1 MSNVI
6 VHTDKNTAHQVGL
19 ATAKHYRSLNV
30 EHERGAFAV
39 LTMVNAIV
47 GAGISLYRGG
57 RNVWS
62 NEKLVKD
69 VTLKINNQTSQYFS
83 VYALDQCD
91 NGACDA
97 AVIKPGQTAELDLGE
112 GMGPI
117 GTQSSVRVWF
127 SYGTNENTT
136 HSGILHFSDQSTSG
150 HSRQVRLAAIQI
162 PYNGSFVACSHQNH
176 SNLDLKTSYFEV
188 TKSHAPFY
196 AYCPPIAH
204 SQGASLT
211 LNFVDK
217 LQN

>member
-19 ATAKHYRSLNV
+19 ATAKYYRSLNE
-30 EHERGAFAV
+30 EHERGGFAV
-39 LTMVNAIV
+39 LSFVNAIV
-47 GAGISLYRGG
+47 GAGISLYEGG
-57 RNVWS
+57 KNIWS

-91 NGACDA
+91 NGASDA
-97 AVIKPGQTAELDLGE
+97 AIIKPGQTAELDLGE
-112 GMGPI
+112 GMGKI
-117 GTQSSVRVWF
+117 GTSDTVRLWF
-127 SYGTNENTT
+127 AYGKNEDTT
-136 HSGILHFSDQSTSG
+136 HSGILHFADQSTSG
-150 HSRQVRLAAIQI
+150 HSRQVRLGAIQV
-162 PYNGSFVACSHQNH
+162 PNNGSYIACPHQNH
-176 SNLDLKTSYFEV
+176 SNLDLKTTYFEV
-188 TKSHAPFY
+188 TKGHAPFY

-217 LQN
+217 L